1 MGGGGVVPK
10 VNLAAKTWTPKTTNQ
25 TIAAGTYCTGKQTIK
40 GDANLKAA
48 NIKKGVSIFGVTGN
62 FPAIELAEMGFT
74 KFAVDTFSFTS
85 RTSIRWKSIPHSL
98 GEIPKM
104 IYIYATSQ
112 VTVASD
118 VEDII
123 GSEFKKN
130 SSYQLS
136 VLANSINTNA
146 DSVRVSEKTNMNAT
160 ETNIEV
166 SGLAT
171 RYYGAGV
178 TYKMITFA

>member
-1 MGGGGVVPK
+1 MGKAKLAICGVS
-10 VNLAAKTWTPKTTNQ
+10 NLA
-25 TIAAGTYCTGKQTIK
+25 
-40 GDANLKAA
+40 
-48 NIKKGVSIFGVTGN
+48 KK
-62 FPAIELAEMGFT
+62 MGFA

-85 RTSIRWKSIPHSL
+85 RTSIRWTSIPHSL

-104 IYIYATSQ
+104 IYVYATSQ

-130 SSYQLS
+130 SSAQLS
-136 VLANSINTNA
+136 ILVNSINTNV
-146 DSVRVSEKTNMNAT
+146 DSVRVSEKVNMNAT

-166 SGLAT
+166 SGLAS

-178 TYKMITFA
+178 TYKIITFA